1 MANVKKKLKWF
12 GRYVW
17 EIVKASLPS
26 LFMYICAG
34 LIMFMLMSPKSNSEN
49 SDFKMVWK
57 TSTLVWTIVCVVAAV
72 AYNGVICWVH
82 GGTHYEQLV
91 SGNIKRSTEDA
102 YGNPYKISSHKEAKE
117 YRVWKGFTFGGIT
130 AILTI
135 ATGIVFGCL
144 QKDIDVNGLNAP
156 TMILT
161 LVSGWSVLPF
171 YAPNF
176 VTGSSISYFIT
187 IAFAAVPVVVSGVF
201 YILGAY
207 ARRNKVIRQQQLADK
222 AAAEATNK
230 PKKINYGGLPGTKPK
245 KRK

>member
-34 LIMFMLMSPKSNSEN
+34 LIMFMLMSRSSSE
-49 SDFKMVWK
+49 STEFKMVWK
-57 TSTLVWTIVCVVAAV
+57 TSTKIWTIVCIVAAA
-72 AYNGVICWVH
+72 AYNGLICWAH
-82 GGTHYEQLV
+82 GGSHYEQLV
-91 SGNIKRSTEDA
+91 SGNVKRSTEDA
-102 YGNPYKISSHKEAKE
+102 YGNPYKMSSHKEAKE
-117 YRVWKGFTFGGIT
+117 YRVWKGFTFGAIT

-135 ATGIVFGCL
+135 ATGIVFGCM
-144 QKDIDVNGLNAP
+144 QSDIDANGLNAP

-161 LVSGWSVLPF
+161 LISGWSVLPF
-171 YAPNF
+171 YASNF
-176 VTGSSISYFIT
+176 VDGTSISYFIT
-187 IAFAAVPVVVSGVF
+187 IAFALVPVVISGVF
-201 YILGAY
+201 YIIGAY
-207 ARRNKVIRQQQLADK
+207 ARRNKVIRQQQIADQASKDLA
-222 AAAEATNK
+222 NK